1 MYAKVYNFKFTGL
14 SEAKVAASFC
24 SDNLGK
30 KIVPFNI
37 RSLNISIGQCGS
49 VAINLKFESSD
60 DLKKF
65 ESQSTSFFSD
75 LRNTFVFKQT
85 DFSGI
90 FIYNYD
96 SEITATELNLN

>member
-1 MYAKVYNFKFTGL
+1 MPLLNQTAPDFTL
-14 SEAKVAASFC
+14 INTDKEQVRLA
-24 SDNLGK
+24 DHLGK

-65 ESQSTSFFSD
+65 ESQSMFS
-75 LRNTFVFKQT
+75 
-85 DFSGI
+85 
-90 FIYNYD
+90 
-96 SEITATELNLN
+96 